1 MAMIRQSFINY
12 GKNIKLELKDQQAED
27 MNFKN
32 FFDLTII
39 MGSLEHCYDVNKV
52 MNKCSISSKNGGF

>member
-1 MAMIRQSFINY
+1 
-12 GKNIKLELKDQQAED
+12 

-52 MNKCSISSKNGGF
+52 MNKCSISSKMVDF